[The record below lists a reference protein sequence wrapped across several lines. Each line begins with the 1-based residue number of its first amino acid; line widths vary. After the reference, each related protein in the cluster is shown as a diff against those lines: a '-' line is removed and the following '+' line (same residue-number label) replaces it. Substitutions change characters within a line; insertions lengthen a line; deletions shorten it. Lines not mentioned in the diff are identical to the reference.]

1 MKCMRKCCPIGVI
14 IAIWRI
20 HNYRVQPSDKGVQI
34 KRSWAGNGNLFGEE

>member
-1 MKCMRKCCPIGVI
+1 MYVEMPSNWCQ

-34 KRSWAGNGNLFGEE
+34 KKSWAGNGNLFGEE